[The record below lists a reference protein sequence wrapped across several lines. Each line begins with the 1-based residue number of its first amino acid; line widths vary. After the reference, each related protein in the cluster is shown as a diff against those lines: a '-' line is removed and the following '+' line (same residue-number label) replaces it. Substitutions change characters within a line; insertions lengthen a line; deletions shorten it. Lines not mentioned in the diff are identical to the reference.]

1 MARFPVIERPCPL
14 PRAEQRRL
22 DGHCTRCSC
31 AVQSLD
37 GMDDAA
43 RVATM
48 NSAGGPIC
56 VSYRLAAGLGAALLL
71 SMASPGIAVADDA
84 AETVTTPPVEYV
96 DPLDDAGMLD
106 LIFVGGVS
114 RPDEATWVDDSAL
127 PELPM
132 RPATPDDGA

>member
-1 MARFPVIERPCPL
+1 MARFPVIDRPCPL
-14 PRAEQRRL
+14 PRDEQRRL

-31 AVQSLD
+31 AVHSLD

-48 NSAGGPIC
+48 NSASGPIC
-56 VSYRLAAGLGAALLL
+56 VSYRLAAGLGAALVL

-84 AETVTTPPVEYV
+84 AQTATTPPVEYV
-96 DPLDDAGMLD
+96 DPLDDAGLLD
-106 LIFVGGVS
+106 NIFVGGVS
-114 RPDEATWVDDSAL
+114 QPGQAHWVDDSAL